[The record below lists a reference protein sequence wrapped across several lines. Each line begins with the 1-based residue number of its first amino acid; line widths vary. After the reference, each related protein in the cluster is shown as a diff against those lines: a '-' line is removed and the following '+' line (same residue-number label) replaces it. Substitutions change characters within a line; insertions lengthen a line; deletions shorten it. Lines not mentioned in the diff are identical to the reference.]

1 MTFLSV
7 CIKSLVKYY
16 LKNVPHTPHLHNP
29 FQLVHP
35 KGRMELERMT
45 PKTSQNILFVFGY
58 RSRPWRIPDA
68 FSPSFCI
75 RSKFQSCRRVTGSAK
90 STAEPEKKRCLVSGA
105 QPRLAGR
112 CTQPKFTTFH
122 QLSRHL
128 AVQGLMPC
136 NIFFFEGC
144 FQFLCNF
151 YPIRKV
157 SINVSVNKL

>member
-1 MTFLSV
+1 MIILIHFRDLQLGNVTFLSV
-7 CIKSLVKYY
+7 SIKSLVKYY
-16 LKNVPHTPHLHNP
+16 LKNVPHHTTHLHNP

-105 QPRLAGR
+105 QPRLAGAR
-112 CTQPKFTTFH
+112 NPNSHPSISC
-122 QLSRHL
+122 
-128 AVQGLMPC
+128 QGIL
-136 NIFFFEGC
+136 
-144 FQFLCNF
+144 QF
-151 YPIRKV
+151 RD
-157 SINVSVNKL
+157 